1 MSLVKDTLNA
11 IITSEYE
18 EYGTS
23 DTTLTA
29 ALDRCDTGSMTDQ
42 KLENVSKVT
51 SKNVYGM
58 VLQQH
63 HNQGRL
69 FDALEF
75 STVARDALTYV
86 INGQRISSVID
97 DIPSASEA
105 QINSYVID
113 TFFPFFIGQLKLI
126 DPTLSDELCYRII
139 VRFLSLCNPVA
150 IGVVKQVLSCYNI
163 WWRDAVTPEQDPIPN
178 EYIISIS
185 KKKRFFRN
193 KTEINMKCVA
203 YFQHRLGDSYGKT
216 FERIIDYGN
225 LLELDGKPLEFL
237 PEYLRTFFRKS
248 TPEES
253 GKFEF
258 LKFSALGLGGSI
270 RKKNSK
276 LKCHKSHRKNKSRR
290 RKNKS
295 RRRKN

>member
-1 MSLVKDTLNA
+1 MSDTLNA
-11 IITSEYE
+11 IITSEYKK
-18 EYGTS
+18 YGTS
-23 DTTLTA
+23 DTLTA
-29 ALDRCDTGSMTDQ
+29 ALDQCDPSSMTDQ
-42 KLENVSKVT
+42 KLKNVSKVT

-63 HNQGRL
+63 HSQGRL

-75 STVARDALTYV
+75 STIARDALTYV

-113 TFFPFFIGQLKLI
+113 TFFPFFIGQLKII
-126 DPTLSDELCYRII
+126 DPTLSDELCYCII

-163 WWRDAVTPEQDPIPN
+163 WWRDAVTPGQDPIPN
-178 EYIISIS
+178 EYTISIS
-185 KKKRFFRN
+185 KKNRFFRN

-203 YFQHRLGDSYGKT
+203 YFQHRLGDSYGKP
-216 FERIIDYGN
+216 FEIIIDYGN

-237 PEYLRTFFRKS
+237 PEYLRTFFMKS
-248 TPEES
+248 TPEAS
-253 GKFEF
+253 GEFEF

-276 LKCHKSHRKNKSRR
+276 LKCHKSRRKNKSHLKNKSHRKNKSRL
-290 RKNKS
+290 KN
-295 RRRKN
+295 